1 MLQLLLLMRVPR
13 RKRWALIGTLRRS
26 VTVAKEKMSSV
37 DTAWLHMD
45 STTNLM
51 MIVGVMIFDT
61 PISVPRLRTLLE
73 GRLLVYPR
81 FRQYVVDDG
90 MTAHWVDDEKFD
102 LDAHLRRVRLPG
114 AGGERELQSMVADLA
129 SERLDKGK
137 PLWQMHLV
145 EHYGGGSALITR
157 IHHCIADGIALIGVL
172 LNMTDDDPEA
182 PDTPRAVPG
191 LAKSKVKKF
200 ARASAPAFN
209 IFSALGPL
217 GEQLQTRLAPAL
229 QALAPVAG
237 AAQHALEQIAPLKA
251 VETALESAMGEG
263 ARIGSTVVAKYNRWV
278 DNPAEAMDTAKMVG
292 GFAQEL
298 AYLATMPNDSQTRLK
313 GKTGTVKC
321 VAWSEPL
328 DLTRV
333 KDVGYV
339 LGCSVN
345 DVLLAS
351 VAGAIRSYL
360 VAKGDSVASEA
371 VLRAFVPV
379 NLRPP
384 GKEYKLGNQ
393 FGLVGLE
400 LPIGEA
406 NPVARV
412 FEVRRRMNALKTGY
426 QAVVSMALLGVLG
439 YVPKAVQRQALS
451 LLSDKG
457 SAVMTN
463 VPGPAKPL
471 YLAGSKIAQNMFWVP
486 QSGNVGIG
494 VSILSYAGG
503 VQFGLITDRRLCPD
517 PEAII
522 SQFEPEFDKLM
533 TSLMWLERGYV
544 GADARAF
551 DDMFVAPAAPATEA
565 KPVKPAARAARR
577 GASPAKRRAREKAAT

>member
-1 MLQLLLLMRVPR
+1 M
-13 RKRWALIGTLRRS
+13 
-26 VTVAKEKMSSV
+26 AKQRMSSV
-37 DTAWLHMD
+37 DTAWLRMD

-61 PISVPRLRTLLE
+61 PLDVARFKSLIA

-90 MTAHWVDDEKFD
+90 MMAHWIDDEDFD
-102 LDAHLRRVRLPG
+102 IDAHLHRVRLPG
-114 AGGERELQSMVADLA
+114 AGGERELQAMVGDLA
-129 SERLDKGK
+129 SERLDTGK

-145 EHYGGGSALITR
+145 ESYNGGSALITR
-157 IHHCIADGIALIGVL
+157 VHHCIADGIALIGVL
-172 LNMTDDDPEA
+172 LNLTDEDPNA
-182 PDTPRAVPG
+182 PDTPRESPM

-200 ARASAPAFN
+200 AKARESFN
-209 IFSALGPL
+209 IFSALGPF
-217 GEQLQTRLAPAL
+217 GETLQAKLAPAI
-229 QALAPVAG
+229 QVLAPVAG
-237 AAQHALEQIAPLKA
+237 VAQQVFDQLGPLKA
-251 VETALESAMGEG
+251 PIESAMQSVADDG
-263 ARIGSTVVAKYNRWV
+263 ARIGNRMVAKYSRWV
-278 DNPAEAMDTAKMVG
+278 DDPSLAMDGAKVAA

-298 AYLATMPNDSQTRLK
+298 AYLATMPSDSVTRLK

-345 DVLLAS
+345 DVLLAC

-360 VAKGDSVASEA
+360 VGKGDNVDGAL
-371 VLRAFVPV
+371 LRAFVPV
-379 NLRPP
+379 NLRTP
-384 GKEYKLGNQ
+384 GNEYKLGNH

-406 NPVARV
+406 NPIARV
-412 FEVRRRMNALKTGY
+412 FEVRARMNGLKTGY
-426 QAVVSMALLGVLG
+426 QAAVSMALLGILG
-439 YVPKAVQRQALS
+439 YVPKAVQRQALG

-457 SAVMTN
+457 TAVMTN

-486 QSGNVGIG
+486 QSGHIGMG

-503 VQFGLITDRRLCPD
+503 VQFGLITDRKLCPD
-517 PEAII
+517 PQAII
-522 SQFEPEFDKLM
+522 SQFEPEFDKLLM
-533 TSLMWLERGYV
+533 SLMWLEKGYV

-551 DDMFVAPAAPATEA
+551 DDMLTA
-565 KPVKPAARAARR
+565 
-577 GASPAKRRAREKAAT
+577 

>member
-1 MLQLLLLMRVPR
+1 M
-13 RKRWALIGTLRRS
+13 
-26 VTVAKEKMSSV
+26 AKHKMSSV
-37 DTAWLHMD
+37 DTAWLRMD

-51 MIVGVMIFDT
+51 MIVGVMMFET
-61 PISVPRLRTLLE
+61 PLDVPRLKHVLQ

-90 MTAHWVDDEKFD
+90 MSAHWIDDESFD
-102 LDAHLRRVRLPG
+102 IDAHLHRVRLPG
-114 AGGERELQSMVADLA
+114 AGGERELQAMVADLA

-145 EHYGGGSALITR
+145 ENYQGGSALITR

-172 LNMTDDDPEA
+172 LNMTEEDPEA
-182 PDTPRAVPG
+182 PDTPREIPG
-191 LAKSKVKKF
+191 LGKSKIKKF
-200 ARASAPAFN
+200 AKRSESQFN
-209 IFSALGPL
+209 IFEALGPF
-217 GEQLQTRLAPAL
+217 GAQLQSKLAPAM

-237 AAQHALEQIAPLKA
+237 IAQSAFDKLGPLKA
-251 VETALESAMGEG
+251 PIESAMDDG
-263 ARIGSTVVAKYNRWV
+263 ARMGSRMVAKYSRWV
-278 DNPAEAMDTAKMVG
+278 DDPTQAMDAAKVAA

-298 AYLATMPNDSQTRLK
+298 AALATLPNDTPTRLK

-328 DLTRV
+328 DLVRV

-360 VAKGDSVASEA
+360 LSKGDTVDSDAG
-371 VLRAFVPV
+371 LRAFVPV
-379 NLRPP
+379 NLRAP
-384 GKEYKLGNQ
+384 GKEHKLGNH
-393 FGLVGLE
+393 FGLVGLV

-406 NPVARV
+406 NPIARV
-412 FEVRRRMNALKTGY
+412 FEVRRRMGELKTGY
-426 QAVVSMALLGVLG
+426 QAAVSMALLGVLG
-439 YVPKAVQRQALS
+439 YVPKAIQRQALS

-457 SAVMTN
+457 TAVMTN

-471 YLAGSKIAQNMFWVP
+471 YLAGSKISQNMFWVP
-486 QSGNVGIG
+486 QSGHVGMG

-503 VQFGLITDRRLCPD
+503 VQFGLITDRKLCPD
-517 PEAII
+517 PQAVIG
-522 SQFEPEFDKLM
+522 QFQPEFDKLM
-533 TSLMWLERGYV
+533 TSLMWLEKGYV
-544 GADARAF
+544 GADAGAF
-551 DDMFVAPAAPATEA
+551 DNMLTDDTATAAKS
-565 KPVKPAARAARR
+565 KPK
-577 GASPAKRRAREKAAT
+577 ASKR

>member
-1 MLQLLLLMRVPR
+1 MRVPR

>member
-1 MLQLLLLMRVPR
+1 M
-13 RKRWALIGTLRRS
+13 
-26 VTVAKEKMSSV
+26 AKEKMSSV
-37 DTAWLHMD
+37 DTAWLRMD

-61 PISVPRLRTLLE
+61 PLDVERFKSLIA

-90 MTAHWVDDEKFD
+90 MMAHWIDDPHFD
-102 LDAHLRRVRLPG
+102 IDAHLHRVRLPG
-114 AGGERELQSMVADLA
+114 AGGERELQSMVGDLA

-145 EHYGGGSALITR
+145 ENYQGGSALITR
-157 IHHCIADGIALIGVL
+157 VHHCIADGIALIGVL
-172 LNMTDDDPEA
+172 LNLTDEDPNA
-182 PDTPRAVPG
+182 PDTPRESPM

-200 ARASAPAFN
+200 AKRRESFN
-209 IFSALGPL
+209 LFNALGPF
-217 GEQLQTRLAPAL
+217 GETLQAKLAPAM
-229 QALAPVAG
+229 QVLAPVAG
-237 AAQHALEQIAPLKA
+237 VAQSVFDQLGPLKA
-251 VETALESAMGEG
+251 PIESAMDDG
-263 ARIGSTVVAKYNRWV
+263 ARIGNRMVAKYSRWV
-278 DNPAEAMDTAKMVG
+278 DDPSLAMDGAKVAA

-298 AYLATMPNDSQTRLK
+298 AYLATMPSDSVTRLK

-345 DVLLAS
+345 DVLLAC

-360 VAKGDSVASEA
+360 VSKGDNVDGAL
-371 VLRAFVPV
+371 LRAFVPV
-379 NLRPP
+379 NLRAP
-384 GKEYKLGNQ
+384 GNEYKLGNH

-406 NPVARV
+406 NPIARV
-412 FEVRRRMNALKTGY
+412 FEVRTRMNALKTGY
-426 QAVVSMALLGVLG
+426 QAAVSMALLGILG

-457 SAVMTN
+457 TAVMTN

-486 QSGNVGIG
+486 QSGHIGMG

-503 VQFGLITDRRLCPD
+503 VQFGLITDRKLCPD
-517 PEAII
+517 PQAII
-522 SQFEPEFDKLM
+522 SQFEPEFDKLL
-533 TSLMWLERGYV
+533 TALMWLERGYV

-551 DDMFVAPAAPATEA
+551 DEMLTA
-565 KPVKPAARAARR
+565 
-577 GASPAKRRAREKAAT
+577 

>member
-1 MLQLLLLMRVPR
+1 
-13 RKRWALIGTLRRS
+13 
-26 VTVAKEKMSSV
+26 VAKEKMSSV

-51 MIVGVMIFDT
+51 MIVGVMIFDS
-61 PISVPRLRTLLE
+61 PLDVQRFKALIE

-90 MTAHWVDDEKFD
+90 LTAHWVDDESFD
-102 LDAHLRRVRLPG
+102 IDAHLHRVRLPG
-114 AGGERELQSMVADLA
+114 AGGERELQAMVGDLA

-145 EHYGGGSALITR
+145 EHYNGGSALITR

-172 LNMTDDDPEA
+172 LNMTDDDPNA
-182 PDTPRAVPG
+182 PDTPREVPG
-191 LAKSKVKKF
+191 LNKPKVKKF
-200 ARASAPAFN
+200 AKASGGSANVLA
-209 IFSALGPL
+209 ALGPI
-217 GEQLQTRLAPAL
+217 GEQLQSVFAPAL
-229 QALAPVAG
+229 QMLAPVTGPAQQALAPIVGVAQQAFEKLG
-237 AAQHALEQIAPLKA
+237 PLKA
-251 VETALESAMGEG
+251 PIESALDEG
-263 ARIGSTVVAKYNRWV
+263 TRIGSRMVAKYSRWV
-278 DNPAEAMDTAKMVG
+278 DDPTQAADAAKVAAG
-292 GFAQEL
+292 IAQEL
-298 AYLATMPNDSQTRLK
+298 GYLATMPTDSPTRLK

-321 VAWSEPL
+321 VAWSEPIS
-328 DLTRV
+328 LTRV

-351 VAGAIRSYL
+351 VAGAIRNYL
-360 VAKGDSVASEA
+360 VAKGDQVDGAE
-371 VLRAFVPV
+371 LRAFVPV

-384 GKEYKLGNQ
+384 GKEYKLGNH

-400 LPIGEA
+400 LPVGEA
-406 NPVARV
+406 NPIARV

-426 QAVVSMALLGVLG
+426 QAAVSMALLGVVG
-439 YVPKAVQRQALS
+439 YLPKAVQRQALG

-457 SAVMTN
+457 TAVMTN

-486 QSGNVGIG
+486 QSGEIGVG

-503 VQFGLITDRRLCPD
+503 VQFGLITDRKLCPD

-522 SQFEPEFDKLM
+522 GQFEPEFEKLM
-533 TSLMWLERGYV
+533 TSLMWLENGFV
-544 GADARAF
+544 GADASAF
-551 DDMFVAPAAPATEA
+551 DGMLNADGASEDVAAKAKPLARRAAKKPATTA
-565 KPVKPAARAARR
+565 KARKA
-577 GASPAKRRAREKAAT
+577 KAA

>member
-1 MLQLLLLMRVPR
+1 
-13 RKRWALIGTLRRS
+13 S
-26 VTVAKEKMSSV
+26 
-37 DTAWLHMD
+37 
-45 STTNLM
+45 
-51 MIVGVMIFDT
+51 
-61 PISVPRLRTLLE
+61 RLKTLLE

-81 FRQYVVDDG
+81 FRQYVHDDG
-90 MTAHWVDDEKFD
+90 LTAHWIDDDTFD
-102 LDAHLRRVRLPG
+102 MDAHLRRVRLPG
-114 AGGERELQSMVADLA
+114 AGGERELQAMVADLA

-145 EHYGGGSALITR
+145 ENYKGGSALITR

-172 LNMTDDDPEA
+172 LNMTDEDPNA
-182 PDTPRAVPG
+182 PDTPRAVLGP
-191 LAKSKVKKF
+191 AKSKVKKF
-200 ARASAPAFN
+200 SSDAPESTN

-217 GEQLQTRLAPAL
+217 GEQLQNRFAPAL
-229 QALAPVAG
+229 QALAPMAG
-237 AAQHALEQIAPLKA
+237 AAQQAFDQLGPLKA
-251 VETALESAMGEG
+251 PLESALESAMGEG
-263 ARIGSTVVAKYNRWV
+263 ARIGNAVVAKYNRWT
-278 DNPAEAMDTAKMVG
+278 DDPTEAVDTAKMVA

-321 VAWSEPL
+321 VAWSAPL

-360 VAKGDSVASEA
+360 VSKGDAVADEA
-371 VLRAFVPV
+371 LLRAFVPV
-379 NLRPP
+379 NLRPK

-412 FEVRRRMNALKTGY
+412 FEVRRRMAALKSGY
-426 QAVVSMALLGVLG
+426 QAIVSMALLGVVG
-439 YVPKAVQRQALS
+439 YLPKAVQRQALG

-486 QSGNVGIG
+486 QSGNVG
-494 VSILSYAGG
+494 
-503 VQFGLITDRRLCPD
+503 
-517 PEAII
+517 
-522 SQFEPEFDKLM
+522 
-533 TSLMWLERGYV
+533 
-544 GADARAF
+544 
-551 DDMFVAPAAPATEA
+551 
-565 KPVKPAARAARR
+565 
-577 GASPAKRRAREKAAT
+577 

>member
-1 MLQLLLLMRVPR
+1 MRALP
-13 RKRWALIGTLRRS
+13 RKRLALIGTSRRS

-61 PISVPRLRTLLE
+61 PISVPRLKTLLE

-81 FRQYVVDDG
+81 FRQHVIDDG
-90 MTAHWVDDEKFD
+90 MTAHWVDDDKFD

-172 LNMTDDDPEA
+172 LNMTDDDPNA
-182 PDTPRAVPG
+182 PDTPREVPG

-200 ARASAPAFN
+200 SKAPAPSFN

-217 GEQLQTRLAPAL
+217 GEQLQAKLGPAL
-229 QALAPVAG
+229 HALAPVAG
-237 AAQHALEQIAPLKA
+237 AAQQALEQIPPLKA

-278 DNPAEAMDTAKMVG
+278 DNPAEAVDTAKMVG

-360 VAKGDSVASEA
+360 VAKGDTVACDA
-371 VLRAFVPV
+371 LLRAFVPV
-379 NLRPP
+379 NLRPS

-426 QAVVSMALLGVLG
+426 QAVVSMALLGVVG
-439 YVPKAVQRQALS
+439 YLPKAVQRQALG

-486 QSGNVGIG
+486 QSGNVGVG

-503 VQFGLITDRRLCPD
+503 VQFGLITDRKLCPD

-522 SQFEPEFDKLM
+522 SQFEPEFNKLM
-533 TSLMWLERGYV
+533 TSLMWLEKGYV

-551 DDMFVAPAAPATEA
+551 DNMLDAESATEA
-565 KPVKPAARAARR
+565 PD
-577 GASPAKRRAREKAAT
+577 ASVASADAPAKAKPKASKRRQKVKKAA

>member
-1 MLQLLLLMRVPR
+1 MARH
-13 RKRWALIGTLRRS
+13 
-26 VTVAKEKMSSV
+26 KMSSV
-37 DTAWLHMD
+37 DTAWLRMD

-61 PISVPRLRTLLE
+61 PLDVERFKSLIN

-90 MTAHWVDDEKFD
+90 MMAHWIDDEAFD
-102 LDAHLRRVRLPG
+102 MDAHLHRVRLPG
-114 AGGERELQSMVADLA
+114 AGGERELQMMVGDLA
-129 SERLDKGK
+129 SERLDTGK

-145 EHYGGGSALITR
+145 EHYQGGSALITR
-157 IHHCIADGIALIGVL
+157 VHHCIADGIALIGVL
-172 LNMTDDDPEA
+172 LNLTDEDPNA
-182 PDTPRAVPG
+182 PDTPRESPG

-200 ARASAPAFN
+200 AKAPESFN
-209 IFSALGPL
+209 IFSALGPF
-217 GEQLQTRLAPAL
+217 GETLQAKLAPAM

-237 AAQHALEQIAPLKA
+237 VAQSVFDQLGPLKA
-251 VETALESAMGEG
+251 PIESAMDDG
-263 ARIGSTVVAKYNRWV
+263 ARIGNRMVAKYSRWV
-278 DNPAEAMDTAKMVG
+278 DDPTLAMDSAKVAA

-298 AYLATMPNDSQTRLK
+298 AFLATMPSDSVTRLK

-345 DVLLAS
+345 DVLLAC

-360 VAKGDSVASEA
+360 VGKGDTVDGAL
-371 VLRAFVPV
+371 LRAFVPV
-379 NLRPP
+379 NLRTP
-384 GKEYKLGNQ
+384 GNEYKLGNH

-400 LPIGEA
+400 LPIGEG
-406 NPVARV
+406 NPIARV
-412 FEVRRRMNALKTGY
+412 FEVKRRMNALKTGY
-426 QAVVSMALLGVLG
+426 QAAVSMALLGILG
-439 YVPKAVQRQALS
+439 YVPKAVQRQALG

-457 SAVMTN
+457 TAVMTN
-463 VPGPAKPL
+463 VPGPAHPL

-486 QSGNVGIG
+486 QSGHIGMG

-503 VQFGLITDRRLCPD
+503 VQFGLITDRKLCPD
-517 PEAII
+517 PQAII
-522 SQFEPEFDKLM
+522 SQFEPEFDKLL
-533 TSLMWLERGYV
+533 TSLMWLENGFV

-551 DDMFVAPAAPATEA
+551 DDMLAAA
-565 KPVKPAARAARR
+565 
-577 GASPAKRRAREKAAT
+577 

>member
-1 MLQLLLLMRVPR
+1 M
-13 RKRWALIGTLRRS
+13 
-26 VTVAKEKMSSV
+26 AKEKMSSV
-37 DTAWLHMD
+37 DTAWLRMD

-61 PISVPRLRTLLE
+61 PLDVERFKALII

-90 MTAHWVDDEKFD
+90 MMAHWIDDEDFAM
-102 LDAHLRRVRLPG
+102 DAHVHRVRLPG
-114 AGGERELQSMVADLA
+114 AGGERELQSMVGDLA

-145 EHYGGGSALITR
+145 EDYRGGSALITR
-157 IHHCIADGIALIGVL
+157 VHHCIADGIALIGVL
-172 LNMTDDDPEA
+172 LNLTDDDPNA
-182 PDTPRAVPG
+182 PDTPREVPM
-191 LAKSKVKKF
+191 LAQAKVLKVKKF
-200 ARASAPAFN
+200 AKAAERFN
-209 IFSALGPL
+209 VFNALGPF
-217 GEQLQTRLAPAL
+217 GEKLQTRLAPAMQVL
-229 QALAPVAG
+229 TPVAG
-237 AAQHALEQIAPLKA
+237 VARQMFDQLGPLKA
-251 VETALESAMGEG
+251 PIESALDDG
-263 ARIGSTVVAKYNRWV
+263 ARIGNRMVAKYSRWV
-278 DNPAEAMDTAKMVG
+278 DDPTLAMDSAKVAA

-298 AYLATMPNDSQTRLK
+298 AYLATMPSDTPTRLK

-345 DVLLAS
+345 DVLLAC

-360 VAKGDSVASEA
+360 VGKGDNVDGAL
-371 VLRAFVPV
+371 LRAFVPV
-379 NLRPP
+379 NLRAP
-384 GKEYKLGNQ
+384 GHEYKLGNH

-406 NPVARV
+406 NPIARV
-412 FEVRRRMNALKTGY
+412 FEVRARMSALKTGY

-457 SAVMTN
+457 TAVMTN
-463 VPGPAKPL
+463 VPGPAQPL
-471 YLAGSKIAQNMFWVP
+471 YLAGSRSSQNMFWVP
-486 QSGNVGIG
+486 QSGHIGMG

-503 VQFGLITDRRLCPD
+503 VQFGLITDRKLCPD
-517 PEAII
+517 PQAII
-522 SQFEPEFDKLM
+522 SQFEPEFDKLL
-533 TSLMWLERGYV
+533 TSLMWLENGYV

-551 DDMFVAPAAPATEA
+551 DGMLTA
-565 KPVKPAARAARR
+565 
-577 GASPAKRRAREKAAT
+577 